1 MMINL
6 MLATA
11 AGALSV
17 SAQDIVSSTGVEA
30 DTTLV
35 AQETIED
42 TAPVDLRAETQIEA
56 ELDAQETELDT
67 ALETQIAEIDSTA
80 VDAIA
85 KTEFEAAD
93 ADGDDAVTEEE
104 FVMAGLE
111 AQGETEQAM
120 DMAATSETEWG
131 ADVETEAEEDLGES
145 PTSASA
151 YLRERYAL
159 ISNGD
164 GELTDE
170 EMATAIR
177 QDFYAADS
185 DADDKLTGA
194 EVEVFAALRAGKTI
208 QQ

>member
-17 SAQDIVSSTGVEA
+17 SAQDIVSSTGVEV

-42 TAPVDLRAETQIEA
+42 TAPVDLQAETEIEA
-56 ELDAQETELDT
+56 EIDAQETDLE
-67 ALETQIAEIDSTA
+67 ARIETQIAEIDSTA

-104 FVMAGLE
+104 FVTAGLQ
-111 AQGETEQAM
+111 AQGEIDEAM

-131 ADVETEAEEDLGES
+131 AETEAEEDLGES

-151 YLRERYAL
+151 YLRERFAL

-164 GELTDE
+164 GELTDD
-170 EMATAIR
+170 EMTTAIR